1 MELADSLTEIKT
13 VCACGRKATVNAR
26 IDGRGR
32 IVTEGSQVLL
42 GGNDP
47 YGETIPRWQCTE
59 QIAGNVLNTF
69 TSPAKADDYRH
80 IIPCIRQY
88 TADNRLL
95 LLGNQ
100 ASEIFYATETL
111 PYLGNTHLEEI
122 TGDLL
127 TKQLNRQE
135 QKYHQLP
142 VVVFLNQ
149 EYFNLDEET
158 EGVQEQLKQWMN
170 THHYKMMVDN
180 EHLTLYQP
188 AP

>member
-1 MELADSLTEIKT
+1 
-13 VCACGRKATVNAR
+13 
-26 IDGRGR
+26 
-32 IVTEGSQVLL
+32 
-42 GGNDP
+42 
-47 YGETIPRWQCTE
+47 
-59 QIAGNVLNTF
+59 
-69 TSPAKADDYRH
+69 
-80 IIPCIRQY
+80 
-88 TADNRLL
+88 
-95 LLGNQ
+95 
-100 ASEIFYATETL
+100 
-111 PYLGNTHLEEI
+111 LEEI

-170 THHYKMMVDN
+170 THHYKMVVDN